1 MQALKNFF
9 QFVKDA
15 REELKKVTWPTRDEV
30 TRFTGV
36 VVVTLFVVSLF
47 LWAIDFS
54 LETLIKYVMK

>member
-36 VVVTLFVVSLF
+36 VVATVFVVSLF
-47 LWAIDFS
+47 LFAIDFS